1 MTLLTRGTLLAAAAA
16 AAVLSGCASVP
27 RATPEK
33 DLAAKQFPA
42 PSPGHAAVYV
52 YRNEYYGS
60 AARMSLLLNGQAV
73 GDTTGHTFVW
83 FWVGA
88 GKHQIVSK
96 AENEFVLDLDAKP
109 GATYFVWQEAKMGM
123 LSARSQLHLVDEAT
137 GKAGVAE
144 CQLVENAFA
153 R

>member
-1 MTLLTRGTLLAAAAA
+1 MIAKTRGPLLAAAAA
-16 AAVLSGCASVP
+16 AALLTGCAGVP
-27 RATPEK
+27 RAASEK
-33 DLAAKQFPA
+33 DLAAKQFPV

-52 YRNEYYGS
+52 YRNEYVGS
-60 AARMSLLLNGQAV
+60 AMRMSLLLNGQAV

-96 AENEFVLDLDAKP
+96 AENDFVLDLDAKP
-109 GATYFVWQEAKMGM
+109 GATYFIWQEARMG
-123 LSARSQLHLVDEAT
+123 LFSARSQLHLVDEAT

-144 CQLVENAFA
+144 CELVENAFP